1 MAVPN
6 AYNKLVG
13 EVGAIVEPKV
23 LFLSLPFEKKYYFQ
37 SRAQFDESRSYA
49 TVCLLNLKG

>member
-23 LFLSLPFEKKYYFQ
+23 LFLSLPFEKKIFNLEP
-37 SRAQFDESRSYA
+37 SLMKVGHMLLC
-49 TVCLLNLKG
+49 VC